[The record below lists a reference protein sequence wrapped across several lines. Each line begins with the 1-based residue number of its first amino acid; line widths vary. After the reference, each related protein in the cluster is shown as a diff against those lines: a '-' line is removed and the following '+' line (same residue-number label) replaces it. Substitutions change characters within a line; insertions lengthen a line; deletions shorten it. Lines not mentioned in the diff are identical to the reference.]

1 MFFELKMNLKDSIRM
16 ADQLSSFERMNAT
29 FSKPYKSF
37 CQYDVCQSLKPIP
50 AWLSFEPPSG
60 E

>member
-50 AWLSFEPPSG
+50 A
-60 E
+60 